1 MMRGVVP
8 EIRILSAFATGGVA
22 SKSARPQFV
31 GTKEEDVGNEL
42 IAKIRNHPSYNES
55 LHSALIEVI
64 EKEYSPEQ
72 LSVMQDDPIVSDS
85 LISGMLA
92 SMNED
97 DGTATRKE
105 RLEQAK
111 ELMRKS
117 LDFLNRRAQ
126 DTYDEPVDFRA
137 A

>member
-1 MMRGVVP
+1 M
-8 EIRILSAFATGGVA
+8 S
-22 SKSARPQFV
+22 
-31 GTKEEDVGNEL
+31 NEL
-42 IAKIRNHPSYNES
+42 IAKIRNHPDYTES

-85 LISGMLA
+85 LIRGMLD
-92 SMNED
+92 SMNTFADVNE
-97 DGTATRKE
+97 GTATRKE
-105 RLEQAK
+105 VLQQAE

-117 LDFLNRRAQ
+117 LSFLNRRAQ
-126 DTYDEPVDFRA
+126 DTYGEQVEFPRA

>member
-1 MMRGVVP
+1 VNN
-8 EIRILSAFATGGVA
+8 
-22 SKSARPQFV
+22 
-31 GTKEEDVGNEL
+31 DL
-42 IAKIRNHPSYNES
+42 IAKIRSYTTYDEN

-85 LISGMLA
+85 LIRGMLSSLSNSA
-92 SMNED
+92 VAED
-97 DGTATRKE
+97 NGKATRRE
-105 RLEQAK
+105 LLTQAE

-117 LDFLNRRAQ
+117 LDFLNRRSN
-126 DTYDEPVDFRA
+126 TYGGRVVLPRA